1 MQNLSNINMQFKQ
14 LVEVIRSTMP
24 LLAVGLLILVYA
36 ISGLVAGKFL
46 GSPTLLGK
54 MEHGVAIAYAVGF
67 AIQATRGLLVFFRQ
81 LNPVRPTLGHSGE
94 VIAFCMGGLSIYEI
108 ATLSTASGMGYPV
121 AFSMG
126 VLMLA
131 GIGVEVFLLA
141 ELKFYTE
148 LELMESGRWEQAE
161 QLYIKRAKL
170 RERMKLLK
178 QGMGMN
184 DTPRPT
190 SKPIT
195 NTLEAKGS
203 TNTLEASPKPIAP
216 EVAIPVPFSANGN
229 GKHTAK
235 TVGDH

>member
-1 MQNLSNINMQFKQ
+1 MQNSNLSNMRFKQ
-14 LVEVIRSTMP
+14 LVEVIRDVMP

-46 GSPTLLGK
+46 GSPTLLGR
-54 MEHGVAIAYAVGF
+54 MEHGAAIGYATGF

-81 LNPVRPTLGHSGE
+81 MNPVRPTLGYSGE
-94 VIAFCMGGLSIYEI
+94 VIAFLMGGLSIYEI

-141 ELKFYTE
+141 ELRFYTE
-148 LELMESGRWEQAE
+148 IELMESGRWEQAE

-184 DTPRPT
+184 DTPRP

-195 NTLEAKGS
+195 NTLEAKPGI
-203 TNTLEASPKPIAP
+203 TIEASPKPVVH
-216 EVAIPVPFSANGN
+216 EVAPIPFSVNGN
-229 GKHTAK
+229 GKHIAG
-235 TVGDH
+235 TVADH

>member
-1 MQNLSNINMQFKQ
+1 M
-14 LVEVIRSTMP
+14 
-24 LLAVGLLILVYA
+24 
-36 ISGLVAGKFL
+36 
-46 GSPTLLGK
+46 
-54 MEHGVAIAYAVGF
+54 
-67 AIQATRGLLVFFRQ
+67 
-81 LNPVRPTLGHSGE
+81 NPVRPTLGYSGE
-94 VIAFCMGGLSIYEI
+94 VIAFLMGGLSIYEI

-178 QGMGMN
+178 QGLGMN
-184 DTPRPT
+184 DATRPT
-190 SKPIT
+190 SKPVTTI
-195 NTLEAKGS
+195 
-203 TNTLEASPKPIAP
+203 EASPKTVAP
-216 EVAIPVPFSANGN
+216 EVAPIPFSVNGN
-229 GKHTAK
+229 GKHIAG
-235 TVGDH
+235 TVADH

>member
-1 MQNLSNINMQFKQ
+1 MQNSNLSNMRFKQ
-14 LVEVIRSTMP
+14 LVEVIRDVMP

-54 MEHGVAIAYAVGF
+54 MEHGAAIAYAVGF

-94 VIAFCMGGLSIYEI
+94 VIAFLMGGLSIYEI

-184 DTPRPT
+184 DAPRPT

-195 NTLEAKGS
+195 NTLEA
-203 TNTLEASPKPIAP
+203 SPKPIAL
-216 EVAIPVPFSANGN
+216 EVAIPPFPVNGN
-229 GKHTAK
+229 GNANGKHIAG
-235 TVGDH
+235 TVADH